1 MQDELMLNI
10 KTCKIKE
17 EDYDSLKE
25 AIIELSSASE
35 EQFESIKAEKW
46 YNRVFDMITF
56 SQKGKKRLA
65 EQIGTVAQAQ
75 HILVE
80 LLLRLSLNNTNIS
93 SLVKEQMVYIKRI
106 QEQNIYMLE
115 RIMKL
120 ENISLG
126 IKPSMDIG
134 LLSKKNKQILS
145 GCLYHISEQNPLS
158 SEEQKYY
165 ANKVIG
171 YIDIDVQMDN
181 PLIGIASLDSDS
193 RKKILACCMEYMF
206 LLDYKIEDIDR
217 YSDFIDEFDF
227 GRKTINEI
235 STQIQ
240 AIHSLRG
247 VEGFFQKYQMENFE
261 EIEEV
266 FFIEFQE
273 DIEIEDYKIDK
284 SITIE
289 VGKELIISN
298 KNLYIDDT
306 IFVYGHLII
315 ENSNIFID
323 KKDLMAIN
331 GFSGSQV
338 DLKNCTFNMEFAIS
352 TPIMNFNSS
361 SVSFNQC
368 RFVNFAIDTKD
379 SLEYREQS
387 IFELVE
393 IFDPIKSRIGI
404 INIKDS
410 ELNFKDCFF
419 LSGKNSFLSYD
430 PLSSIVF
437 DSSIIENHIGNF
449 AVQQKFMNDY
459 NDKNIDLNL
468 NEKELIIRDCSFIN
482 MKLTE
487 EYVYNFH
494 RFGSKSINILDC
506 SFERCN
512 ICLVK
517 GRGNLKLS
525 NIEIKESKLKKFSG
539 EDYLINWGGLIH
551 IVDSIF
557 DSIDAE
563 IKSNYGKVIIENV
576 RFQNIIG
583 TIIDGRNSKVEI
595 SKCQFLKCKNFQ
607 TSALVKI
614 ISEDE
619 NYVSKIDSS
628 LFKDCD
634 VNWGVLINSK
644 GYIYEEG
651 KSLLNAI
658 PKKVTIPRI
667 LARPLARPLAYGLY
681 NDKVKKA
688 FTSLIVKDCSFIN
701 CKYKDIFD
709 GIQDYGKG
717 KMNCIKSVNN
727 TIID

>member
-1 MQDELMLNI
+1 MSKKEYNSGAKMGI
-10 KTCKIKE
+10 KLSE
-17 EDYDSLKE
+17 EIADRNTR
-25 AIIELSSASE
+25 AIEYLSSQVNKLPE
-35 EQFESIKAEKW
+35 ELEDIKLIVS
-46 YNRVFDMITF
+46 N
-56 SQKGKKRLA
+56 
-65 EQIGTVAQAQ
+65 
-75 HILVE
+75 
-80 LLLRLSLNNTNIS
+80 
-93 SLVKEQMVYIKRI
+93 
-106 QEQNIYMLE
+106 
-115 RIMKL
+115 
-120 ENISLG
+120 
-126 IKPSMDIG
+126 
-134 LLSKKNKQILS
+134 
-145 GCLYHISEQNPLS
+145 LS
-158 SEEQKYY
+158 S
-165 ANKVIG
+165 G
-171 YIDIDVQMDN
+171 M
-181 PLIGIASLDSDS
+181 
-193 RKKILACCMEYMF
+193 
-206 LLDYKIEDIDR
+206 
-217 YSDFIDEFDF
+217 
-227 GRKTINEI
+227 
-235 STQIQ
+235 
-240 AIHSLRG
+240 
-247 VEGFFQKYQMENFE
+247 
-261 EIEEV
+261 
-266 FFIEFQE
+266 E
-273 DIEIEDYKIDK
+273 DIEIEKLFGIIKRINPKDLEYEEKVILVRLINKIAIDFSSNDNQKQFSRRLSIYLGININDTIYDNYDNVNISEVIDSINLQKMMYQVVKEYIYLGENTHNYGDKYDDVFNKFSINYTTYKEQIEALINTKVCVFGIECLYEQYGIEIIELDSPIKSEELGQLRSEIGEIEEYKINK

-323 KKDLMAIN
+323 KKDLMVIN

-338 DLKNCTFNMEFAIS
+338 DLKNCTFNVESIVLS
-352 TPIMNFNSS
+352 PIMNFNSS

-368 RFVNFAIDTKD
+368 RFVNFAIDTKY

-667 LARPLARPLAYGLY
+667 LARPLAYGLY
-681 NDKVKKA
+681 NDKIKKA